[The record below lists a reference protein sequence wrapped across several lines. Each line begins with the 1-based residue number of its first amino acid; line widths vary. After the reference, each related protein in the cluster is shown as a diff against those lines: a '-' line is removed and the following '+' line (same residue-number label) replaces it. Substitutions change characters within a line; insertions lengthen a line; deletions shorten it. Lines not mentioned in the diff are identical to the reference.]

1 MEEFV
6 IELKKNTEND
16 EFRQFVF
23 LKKGESKSGVKDIV
37 LERKINH
44 CGAGGIEPK
53 STLCF

>member
-6 IELKKNTEND
+6 VELKKHTENN

-23 LKKGESKSGVKDIV
+23 VKKGESKSGVKDIV